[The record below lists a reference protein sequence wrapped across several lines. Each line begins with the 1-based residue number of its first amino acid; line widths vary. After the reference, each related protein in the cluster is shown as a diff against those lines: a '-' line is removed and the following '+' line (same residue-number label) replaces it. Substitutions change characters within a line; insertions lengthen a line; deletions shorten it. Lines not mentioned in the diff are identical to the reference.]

1 MAKIKQL
8 KVRMSPFDM
17 DVETYRKA
25 DELRQRRDMTWR
37 AFLSEGVEL
46 VLADSSAQA
55 VVVNSNNGG
64 TEEV

>member
-1 MAKIKQL
+1 
-8 KVRMSPFDM
+8 MSPFDM